1 MQTIIHEI
9 FHILAFSP
17 MLFKGLNG
25 KGLVEVMHPVT
36 NEKSFAIASTKVIEM
51 ARKHFGCSTLE
62 HLYLENEGGSGT
74 ASSHWEKQFLGNE
87 LITGFISGN
96 PVLSNISLALLE
108 DSGWYKVN
116 YDTA

>member
-9 FHILAFSP
+9 FHILAFTP
-17 MLFKGLNG
+17 NLYGGLKG
-25 KGLVEVMHPVT
+25 KGLVEVNHPVS
-36 NEKSFAIASTKVIEM
+36 NKKSFAIASPKVVEM

-62 HLYLENEGGSGT
+62 HIFLENEGGGGT
-74 ASSHWEKQFLGNE
+74 ASAHWEKQFLGNE
-87 LITGFISGN
+87 LMTGFTSGN

-108 DSGWYKVN
+108 DTGWYKVN